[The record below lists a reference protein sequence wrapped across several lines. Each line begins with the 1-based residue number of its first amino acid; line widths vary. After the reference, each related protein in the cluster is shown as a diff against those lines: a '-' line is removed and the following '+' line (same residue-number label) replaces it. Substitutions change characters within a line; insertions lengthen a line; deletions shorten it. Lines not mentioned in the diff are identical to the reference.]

1 MKIARPRRLPLLVAA
16 ALVALFATELS
27 AQGTRYRVVLENG
40 NEIYSKYKPVE
51 ASYDSNK
58 MILMTDQSNVI
69 ALHKDDIQEMV
80 AEVEELGFGKRLND
94 TTVVVGYSAN
104 DNLSEEELQQMQQ
117 SFDAMFP
124 GLPLDFRSGMPMST
138 TSPPIFSEPGEM
150 GRGIPV
156 GFVTGVQPSLGNFPV
171 VPQPPP

>member
-51 ASYDSNK
+51 ASYDANK

-69 ALHKDDIQEMV
+69 SIPKDDILEMV
-80 AEVEELGFGKRLND
+80 AEVEALGFGRRLND
-94 TTVVVGYSAN
+94 TTVIVGSSAN
-104 DNLSEEELQQMQQ
+104 DNPTEEQMQQMQQ

-124 GLPLDFRSGMPMST
+124 GLPLNYRSGMPQT
-138 TSPPIFSEPGEM
+138 PSPPIFSEPGEI

-156 GFVTGVQPSLGNFPV
+156 GFVTGSQPSLGTFPV
-171 VPQPPP
+171 SPQPPP